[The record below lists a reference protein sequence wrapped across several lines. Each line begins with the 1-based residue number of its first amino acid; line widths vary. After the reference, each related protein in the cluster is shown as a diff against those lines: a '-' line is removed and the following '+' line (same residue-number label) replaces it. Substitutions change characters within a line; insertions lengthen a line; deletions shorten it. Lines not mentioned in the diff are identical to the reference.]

1 MADSLAQTQ
10 RMWRRTP
17 GLELTDAES
26 AHGSRSGR
34 GTGLRASSIVK
45 KIGTLALVL
54 AASVGHAQIKDSQA
68 RVAFHEAATNW
79 AELIQCGQE
88 ALFNRQADAL
98 HAAIDRSPYNVREV
112 EAELAALAR
121 TAQDKAQLS
130 KPPDPQSDRCLRLT
144 KAAEANVEQ
153 LNRLF
158 R

>member
-1 MADSLAQTQ
+1 M
-10 RMWRRTP
+10 
-17 GLELTDAES
+17 
-26 AHGSRSGR
+26 
-34 GTGLRASSIVK
+34 K

-54 AASVGHAQIKDSQA
+54 AASVVQAQIKASQA

-79 AELIQCGQE
+79 AELVQCGQE

-98 HAAIDRSPYNVREV
+98 HAAIARSPCNVKEV

-121 TAQDKAQLS
+121 TAHDKAQLA
-130 KPPDPQSDRCLRLT
+130 KPPDPLSDQCQRLI

-153 LNRLF
+153 LNNLF